1 MALLEVK
8 DLAVSYNTPTGE
20 LKAVQKVSFEL
31 QEQETLGIVGES
43 GCGKSTLGLALLDLI
58 PPQGKV
64 TGGKIIIEG
73 EDILSL
79 EGDDLRRVR
88 GKVIAM
94 IFQDPMTSLNPV
106 KKIGDHFVE
115 AIRAHDPNV
124 PKEEA
129 LAKAA
134 KILTQLG
141 IASDRLADYPHQ
153 LSGGMKQRIM
163 IGLGLVLDPK
173 LIVADEPTTAL
184 DVVIEA
190 QILDLL
196 LQLKGSLKLS
206 MILITHNLGIVA
218 EVADKI
224 AIMYGGEIY
233 ELADART
240 MFRNPLFPYTQLLLK
255 LVPNVAAETTS
266 LEWIP
271 GSPPD
276 LSTLI
281 PGCKFAARCPFVFD
295 RCKEEPPVFKEAEPG
310 HMVACHLLDRDRR

>member
-1 MALLEVK
+1 MTLLKVQEL
-8 DLAVSYNTPTGE
+8 DVSYKTLKGE
-20 LKAVQKVSFEL
+20 LKAVQGVSFDLDE
-31 QEQETLGIVGES
+31 EETLGIVGES
-43 GCGKSTLGLALLDLI
+43 GCGKSTLGLALLNLM
-58 PPQGKV
+58 PPQGRV
-64 TGGKIIIEG
+64 THGKILLDGKDMLTLDKEQ
-73 EDILSL
+73 
-79 EGDDLRRVR
+79 LRLAR
-88 GKVIAM
+88 GKVVAM

-115 AIRAHDPNV
+115 AIRAHDPGV
-124 PKEEA
+124 SPDAAME
-129 LAKAA
+129 KAG
-134 KILTQLG
+134 KVLEQLG
-141 IASDRLADYPHQ
+141 MSSDRLADYPHQ

-163 IGLGLVLDPK
+163 IGLGLVLDPRL
-173 LIVADEPTTAL
+173 LIADEPTTSL

-196 LQLKGSLKLS
+196 RQLKGSLRLS

-233 ELADART
+233 ELAEARA
-240 MFRNPLFPYTQLLLK
+240 MFRKPMFPYTQLLLK
-255 LVPNVAAETTS
+255 LVPNVTLETTS

-276 LSTLI
+276 LSTPI

-295 RCKEEPPVFKEAEPG
+295 KCKTSHPTYREMEPG
-310 HMVACHLLDRDRR
+310 HWVACHLYDGGGR

>member
-1 MALLEVK
+1 MTLLKVQ
-8 DLAVSYNTPTGE
+8 DLAVSYNTLKGE
-20 LKAVQKVSFEL
+20 LKAVQGVSFEL
-31 QEQETLGIVGES
+31 NEQETLGIVGES
-43 GCGKSTLGLALLDLI
+43 GCGKSTLGLALLNLM

-64 TGGKIIIEG
+64 TRGKILLDG

-79 EGDDLRRVR
+79 DKEGLRRVR
-88 GKVIAM
+88 GKMVSM

-115 AIRAHDPNV
+115 AIRAHNPDV
-124 PKEEA
+124 SEEDA
-129 LAKAA
+129 LAKAG
-134 KILTQLG
+134 KILEQLG
-141 IASDRLADYPHQ
+141 MTPDRLDDYPHQ

-163 IGLGLVLDPK
+163 IGLGLALDPRL
-173 LIVADEPTTAL
+173 LIADEPTTAL

-196 LQLKGSLKLS
+196 RQLKGSLKLS

-233 ELADART
+233 ELADTR
-240 MFRNPLFPYTQLLLK
+240 MLFRKPLFPYTKLLLK
-255 LVPNVAAETTS
+255 LVPNVSQETTS

-276 LSTLI
+276 LSTPI
-281 PGCKFAARCPFVFD
+281 PGCKFAARCPSVMEQC
-295 RCKEEPPVFKEAEPG
+295 RKLPPTPTEMEPG
-310 HMVACHLLDRDRR
+310 HMVACHLYDGGAI